1 MIAAPQCGN
10 YDDDLVAAKSEVGR
24 SVMAAIPR
32 AIRSFQG
39 YVCET
44 GFENTLAGIPLKVKT
59 FPHIMQDTDVTVCA
73 HAVCWMIARY
83 HSERYSFYPERLT
96 YDIAV
101 AVKDISEGG
110 TIPSRGV
117 TLGQISEILTS
128 IGFAPEIYTRDAY
141 QNDSFFED
149 ILYAYIESGIPLVA
163 ALGSKEHAVAVVGH
177 GQVQSAV
184 GLAAGNGGAFINA
197 RQCITSLVVN
207 NDNRLPFDFLPDIG
221 DIDGFVAPLYEKMY
235 LSADNILKIYPK
247 LASGN
252 LIQMPRTGI
261 SVARVYMTS
270 SKAYKCHL
278 QTGMDTDSEMRK
290 YQLELPMPKFIWIV
304 EIASPQHYDNKR
316 TEFRWIIDATA
327 NQYEKFPFLFI
338 HDKHNML
345 IHDRALK
352 GNIYKIPFSM
362 PLIPFQLYEKNLRMY
377 L

>member
-1 MIAAPQCGN
+1 LRP
-10 YDDDLVAAKSEVGR
+10 K
-24 SVMAAIPR
+24 
-32 AIRSFQG
+32 
-39 YVCET
+39 
-44 GFENTLAGIPLKVKT
+44 
-59 FPHIMQDTDVTVCA
+59 
-73 HAVCWMIARY
+73 
-83 HSERYSFYPERLT
+83 
-96 YDIAV
+96 
-101 AVKDISEGG
+101 
-110 TIPSRGV
+110 
-117 TLGQISEILTS
+117 
-128 IGFAPEIYTRDAY
+128 
-141 QNDSFFED
+141 
-149 ILYAYIESGIPLVA
+149 
-163 ALGSKEHAVAVVGH
+163 
-177 GQVQSAV
+177 
-184 GLAAGNGGAFINA
+184 
-197 RQCITSLVVN
+197 QCITSLVVN

-247 LASGN
+247 LASEN

>member
-184 GLAAGNGGAFINA
+184 GLAAGNGG
-197 RQCITSLVVN
+197 L
-207 NDNRLPFDFLPDIG
+207 L
-221 DIDGFVAPLYEKMY
+221 
-235 LSADNILKIYPK
+235 
-247 LASGN
+247 
-252 LIQMPRTGI
+252 
-261 SVARVYMTS
+261 
-270 SKAYKCHL
+270 
-278 QTGMDTDSEMRK
+278 
-290 YQLELPMPKFIWIV
+290 
-304 EIASPQHYDNKR
+304 
-316 TEFRWIIDATA
+316 
-327 NQYEKFPFLFI
+327 
-338 HDKHNML
+338 
-345 IHDRALK
+345 
-352 GNIYKIPFSM
+352 SM
-362 PLIPFQLYEKNLRMY
+362 PDNVSRPLSSTTTIGFHSIFYRISGILMGLLRRFMKKCT
-377 L
+377 